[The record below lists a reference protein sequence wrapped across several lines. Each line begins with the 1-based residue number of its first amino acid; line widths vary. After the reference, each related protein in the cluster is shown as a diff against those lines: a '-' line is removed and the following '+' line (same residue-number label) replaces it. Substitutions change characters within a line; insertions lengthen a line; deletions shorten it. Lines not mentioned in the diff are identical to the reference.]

1 MDLLNYWSD
10 GGKGPETNYSSKL
23 GSVEVTCVRKEV
35 QPVNVLGSKGHRTFT
50 LLTGHPVHPLGSSRR
65 CCHLIPAGVTAVGA
79 SVRDGPV

>member
-35 QPVNVLGSKGHRTFT
+35 QPE
-50 LLTGHPVHPLGSSRR
+50 
-65 CCHLIPAGVTAVGA
+65 
-79 SVRDGPV
+79 